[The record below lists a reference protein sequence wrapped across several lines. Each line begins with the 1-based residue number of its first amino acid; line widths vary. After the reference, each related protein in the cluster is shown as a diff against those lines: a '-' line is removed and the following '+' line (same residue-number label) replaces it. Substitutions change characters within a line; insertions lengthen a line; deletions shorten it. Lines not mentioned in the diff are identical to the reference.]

1 MATRELLRSRTTRWL
16 VPAAAA
22 AIIAASVGVNAV
34 AANADPSLAPRTA
47 AELLASLAQAPS
59 HPFTGTVSENADLGI
74 PALPGAAST
83 SLSWQSLISGSHT
96 ARVWY
101 ASPSQV
107 RLALVGD
114 LAESDVVRDGSDLWV
129 WSSQDGTV
137 SHTTLPAGS
146 TTGHGATPPTMP
158 AFDPLT
164 AATRALAAI
173 DPSTSVTVDGTS
185 RVAGRPV
192 YELVLTPR
200 ASASLIGQVRLA
212 IDSETSVPLRV
223 QVIARGAS
231 SPAFETA
238 FTSITFSRPA
248 DSVFAFTPPAGTQV
262 TESALPSGSTK
273 APGVA
278 RTRPTTTGAKP
289 TVVGTGWTMVVE
301 IPDAPALLSGSTSS
315 KGSGSAAA
323 STLMQAMSPVSGS
336 FGTGQLLQTA
346 LVSVLILSDGRA
358 FVGAVTPE
366 LLEQVAASTPR

>member
-1 MATRELLRSRTTRWL
+1 MATRELLRSRTARWL
-16 VPAAAA
+16 VPAAAVA
-22 AIIAASVGVNAV
+22 VIAASVGVNAV

-47 AELLASLAQAPS
+47 ADLLASLTHAPS
-59 HPFTGTVSENADLGI
+59 QPFSGTVAENADLGI

-83 SLSWQSLISGSHT
+83 SLSWQSLITGSHT

-101 ASPSQV
+101 ASPRQI

-114 LAESDVVRDGSDLWV
+114 LAESDVVRNGSDLWA
-129 WSSQDGTV
+129 WSSQDRTA

-146 TTGHGATPPTMP
+146 TAAHDTTPPI
-158 AFDPLT
+158 DPLT

-173 DPSTSVTVDGTS
+173 DPSTTVTVDGTS

-192 YELVLTPR
+192 YELVLAPR
-200 ASASLIGQVRLA
+200 ANASLIGQVRLA

-238 FTSITFSRPA
+238 FTSITFDRPA
-248 DSVFAFTPPAGTQV
+248 DSVFAFTPPAGSQV
-262 TESALPSGSTK
+262 TESALPLGSTK
-273 APGVA
+273 TSGIAS
-278 RTRPTTTGAKP
+278 TRPTGSKP
-289 TVVGTGWTMVVE
+289 AVLGSGWTTVVE
-301 IPDAPALLSGSTSS
+301 IPDATALLSGSSSS

-323 STLMQAMSPVSGS
+323 STLLQATSPVSGS

-366 LLEQVAASTPR
+366 LLEQAAASTPR